1 MSDKQQPEVPEE
13 GSIQFMQEILREKA
27 VASVVMG
34 ESGNVVVQYCDSIT
48 VYSRDNSA
56 DLAAK
61 LLSIIAETQEG

>member
-13 GSIQFMQEILREKA
+13 GSVQFMQEILREKA

-61 LLSIIAETQEG
+61 LLSIIAEIQKS